1 MTIGIDGEGLVS
13 GHLHVHQEGL
23 FLGCTGAMSDWVGTV
38 DPGQIIGPRLPLT
51 VTAMT
56 KTMETSPFYAT
67 WADAQC
73 LTSPE
78 IEYNQGPLSLVF
90 DTIQGGSLS
99 GVAQDY
105 VPFELQLVP

>member
-1 MTIGIDGEGLVS
+1 
-13 GHLHVHQEGL
+13 
-23 FLGCTGAMSDWVGTV
+23 MSDWVGTV
-38 DPGQIIGPRLPLT
+38 NPGQIIGPRLPPT
-51 VTAMT
+51 VIATT
-56 KTMETSPFYAT
+56 KTKKAVLLYAT

-99 GVAQDY
+99 GVAEDY